1 MCRCI
6 WKWNKQNYGEIE
18 KKNRARRNNGGRTLH
33 IRKTDNHQKS
43 ANYRKS
49 SYCQLKVKF
58 FKKNCC
64 QQLKVCLN
72 KNALLQKE
80 KCADRPHNSAE
91 DALVF
96 AVNNILL
103 DENGDLFTG
112 LVFVNLCKEIDRVQH
127 QRLID
132 ELVRTGVVMHC
143 HGSWIIWVEGT
154 GAFASEKTCKYN
166 IANTS
171 RYC

>member
-1 MCRCI
+1 M
-6 WKWNKQNYGEIE
+6 
-18 KKNRARRNNGGRTLH
+18 
-33 IRKTDNHQKS
+33 
-43 ANYRKS
+43 
-49 SYCQLKVKF
+49 
-58 FKKNCC
+58 
-64 QQLKVCLN
+64 CLN
-72 KNALLQKE
+72 KNALLPKE

-143 HGSWIIWVEGT
+143 HGS
-154 GAFASEKTCKYN
+154 
-166 IANTS
+166 
-171 RYC
+171 